1 MDSAPALGT
10 PSATSTSGAV
20 LDGVRVVELG
30 VWVAGPAAG
39 GVMADWGADVIK
51 VEPPAGDP
59 MRWLYDSLGIG
70 ETRVPPYE
78 LDNRGKRSVVL
89 DLATDVGRSAMEA
102 LLATADVFITNV
114 RIDALE
120 RLGLLPEELRR
131 RFPRLIVSIVTG
143 YGMTG
148 PERDRAGYDIGAF
161 WARSAMALTH
171 MPPDGPLPPALRSG
185 VGDHV
190 TGMTAVSGIMAA
202 LFRRERT
209 GDGDIV
215 TTSLLRTGIYCLGWE
230 ISTQL
235 RFGKLQRTRPRERN
249 PAPLINVYRSADGKG
264 FWLLGLEQ
272 QRHWRPTLT
281 AMDRL
286 DLADDPRFSNAKERA
301 VNCEAL
307 IAEFDVV
314 FATRPGA
321 EWAERFDANDVW
333 WAPLNSIV
341 DVIADPQAIASGAYV
356 DMPEIDG
363 EAAYRSVASPIDF
376 ASSAQRAGRV
386 ARLGEHT
393 SEVLAELGINRIG
406 ESAETA
412 ETGEEAAAL

>member
-1 MDSAPALGT
+1 MLSNLSNDTGSPPEEVAAAG
-10 PSATSTSGAV
+10 V
-20 LDGVRVVELG
+20 LAGVRVVELG
-30 VWVAGPAAG
+30 IWVAGPAAG

-59 MRWLYDSLGIG
+59 MRWLYGSLGIG

-78 LDNRGKRSVVL
+78 LDNRGKRSVVV
-89 DLATDVGRSAMEA
+89 DIASVEGSSAMDA
-102 LLATADVFITNV
+102 LLATADVFVTNL
-114 RIDALE
+114 RMDALE
-120 RLGLLPEELRR
+120 RLGLSPGDLHE

-161 WARSAMALTH
+161 WARSAMALSH
-171 MPPDGPLPPALRSG
+171 MPPDGALPPALRSG

-190 TGMTAVSGIMAA
+190 TGITIVAGIMAA

-209 GDGDIV
+209 GTGDV
-215 TTSLLRTGIYCLGWE
+215 VSTSLLRTGIYCLGWE
-230 ISTQL
+230 IGTQL

-249 PAPLINVYRSADGKG
+249 PAPLINVYRAADGRG

-281 AMDRL
+281 ALDRL
-286 DLADDPRFSNAKERA
+286 DLADDPRFVDAKERA
-301 VNCEAL
+301 TNCEAL
-307 IAEFDVV
+307 IAEFDAV
-314 FATRPGA
+314 FLTRPAA

-341 DVIADPQAIASGAYV
+341 DVIADPQAIASGAFI
-356 DMPEIDG
+356 DMPVIDG
-363 EAAYRSVASPIDF
+363 EPNYRSVASPIDF

-386 ARLGEHT
+386 AQLGEHT
-393 SEVLAELGINRIG
+393 REVLAELG
-406 ESAETA
+406 
-412 ETGEEAAAL
+412 L